1 MDLPLCRSFRV
12 LERRRRFALATPLN
26 SIILVMAV
34 SLFPFA
40 KASSPQEFL
49 QDQMQLSPDQI
60 SDVQNGKAVAKIL
73 RSSKPSD
80 IYVFGAVYIHAEPA
94 AYIRF
99 MRDMS
104 RLKKVSGYLGVGE
117 FSTPPTFD
125 DMAGLSVDKADIE
138 DLKNCRPGSCDVQ
151 LPKESMEAARGSIDW
166 QSPNIA
172 EQVNKLAKL
181 GILRLLNDYRKSGD
195 AALLAYRDKR
205 DPVPV
210 GEQFQS
216 LLSRVEFFP
225 EYLPDLNDYLLHY
238 PQSKPEGA
246 QDFFYWEKVNFGLKP
261 TIRVNHGIVY
271 RVAGPRHRIYVIAIK
286 QLYAAHYFQTAV
298 DLSFCVQKSN
308 AAAED
313 GFYLITI
320 KASRQAGLTGVKG
333 GVVRHA
339 AIRKTRSS
347 LENALNSI
355 RENLEHRTELP
366 YEKSSRGV
374 CQSEERQNVSRGET
388 CD

>member
-1 MDLPLCRSFRV
+1 M
-12 LERRRRFALATPLN
+12 ATLLN

-34 SLFPFA
+34 WLFPFT

-73 RSSKPSD
+73 PSSKPSD
-80 IYVFGAVYIHAEPA
+80 IYVFGAVYIHAKPA
-94 AYIRF
+94 AYLQF

-104 RLKKVSGYLGVGE
+104 RLKKISGYLGAGE
-117 FSTPPTFD
+117 FSTPPTLG
-125 DMAGLSVDKADIE
+125 DMAGLSVEQEEIE
-138 DLKNCRPGSCDVQ
+138 DLKNCRPDKCDVQ
-151 LPKESMEAARGSIDW
+151 LPEESMEAAHGSINW

-210 GEQFQS
+210 AEQFQS
-216 LLSRVEFFP
+216 LLSRVGFFP

-261 TIRVNHGIVY
+261 TIRVNHGVVY
-271 RVAGPRHRIYVIAIK
+271 RFSGPAQRIYVLAIK
-286 QLYAAHYFQTAV
+286 QLYASHYFQTAI

-308 AAAED
+308 TSAED
-313 GFYLITI
+313 GFYLITV

-339 AIRKTRSS
+339 AINKTRSS
-347 LENALNSI
+347 LKNALNSI

-366 YEKSSRGV
+366 YERSSR
-374 CQSEERQNVSRGET
+374 
-388 CD
+388 

>member
-1 MDLPLCRSFRV
+1 MTTL
-12 LERRRRFALATPLN
+12 LN
-26 SIILVMAV
+26 SIVLLMAI
-34 SLFPFA
+34 SLFAFT
-40 KASSPQEFL
+40 KASSPEKFL
-49 QDQMQLSPDQI
+49 REQMQLSPDQI
-60 SDVQNGKAVAKIL
+60 TDVQNGKAVAKIL
-73 RSSKPSD
+73 PSSEASD

-94 AYIRF
+94 GYLRF
-99 MRDMS
+99 MRDVS

-117 FSTPPTFD
+117 FSTPPMLE
-125 DMAGLSVDKADIE
+125 DMAGLSVDEADIE
-138 DLKNCRPGSCDVQ
+138 DVKNCRPGKCDVQ
-151 LPKESMEAARGSIDW
+151 LPKESMEAARASINW
-166 QSPNIA
+166 KSSSIA
-172 EQVNKLAKL
+172 EQVNQLAKI
-181 GILRLLNDYRKSGD
+181 GILQLLNDYQKGGD

-271 RVAGPRHRIYVIAIK
+271 RFSGQAHRIHVLAIK
-286 QLYAAHYFQTAV
+286 QLYATHYFQTAI

-308 AAAED
+308 ASAED

-333 GVVRHA
+333 GLVRHA
-339 AIRKTRSS
+339 AVNKTRSS
-347 LENALNSI
+347 LEKALNSI

-366 YEKSSRGV
+366 YEKSRP
-374 CQSEERQNVSRGET
+374 
-388 CD
+388 